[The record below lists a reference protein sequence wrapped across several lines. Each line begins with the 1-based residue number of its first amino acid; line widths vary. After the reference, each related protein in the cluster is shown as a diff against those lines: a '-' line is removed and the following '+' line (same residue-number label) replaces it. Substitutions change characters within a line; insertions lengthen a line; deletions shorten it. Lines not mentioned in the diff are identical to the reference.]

1 MSGVADAAVRL
12 RGVSHSYGARH
23 ALCDMSTTFQ
33 VGVTGLLG
41 PNGAGKTTLMKLVAT
56 AHPLQQGEITVG
68 STRLD
73 RSTVDEIR
81 SKIGYLPQQFTVM
94 GWASL
99 RQNVEYAAWAH
110 GMARTEIP
118 AAVEAALEQV
128 GLADRASSR
137 ARSLSGGM
145 RQRLGLACA
154 LVHRPSILILDEP
167 TVGLDPRH
175 RQGLRQIIS
184 RAGEEAVVIV
194 STHLIEDLATSAHT
208 VVVVDQGEIR
218 FNDSMTAFRELGG
231 NEHGV
236 PELEAAY
243 FSILERRES

>member
-12 RGVSHSYGARH
+12 HGVSHSYGARD
-23 ALCDMSTTFQ
+23 ALHGISTTFR

-56 AHPLQQGEITVG
+56 AHPLQRGEITVG
-68 STRLD
+68 DVRLGRD
-73 RSTVDEIR
+73 TVDQVR
-81 SKIGYLPQQFTVM
+81 SRIGYLPQQFTVM
-94 GWASL
+94 GWASV

-110 GMARTEIP
+110 GMGKRDIP
-118 AAVEAALEQV
+118 DAVADALELV
-128 GLADRASSR
+128 GLADRAASR

-184 RAGEEAVVIV
+184 QAGEHAVVIV

-208 VVVVDQGEIR
+208 VVVVDQGEIK
-218 FNDSMTAFRELGG
+218 FDDSMTAFRELGG
-231 NEHGV
+231 NTHGE

-243 FSILERRES
+243 FAVLERRES